1 MKQVF
6 TLVLLFLL
14 VISCKQ
20 ESTSLKEDNTST
32 TNNDQVA
39 EQPVEIA
46 RKIKKITKKDYVAEV
61 SSGTFQKQELVSVTT
76 ESFNEASLIEEVTI
90 RIKNESAEDDVT
102 VYAYKPK
109 LVSNTKVELYNDSNE
124 LIEIEIHKD
133 NTLYSYEVGTPDEPT
148 LVRKYDDNGN
158 HLMEVSNRG
167 GYLYVTNY
175 DIVSYDEDGFATS
188 ANATWTQ
195 YVKPNDIDYYH
206 LDLSNAK
213 IVTKDHHVV
222 DFSYEFYQ

>member
-6 TLVLLFLL
+6 TLALLLIL

-20 ESTSLKEDNTST
+20 EAKTLKDDNNSTNSDN
-32 TNNDQVA
+32 VA

-46 RKIKKITKKDYVAEV
+46 RKIKKITKKDYVADV
-61 SSGTFQKQELVSVTT
+61 SSGSFEKQELVSVTT
-76 ESFNEASLIEEVTI
+76 ESFNDDSLIEEVTI

-109 LVSNTKVELYNDSNE
+109 LVSNTKIELYNDSNE

-133 NTLYSYEVGTPDEPT
+133 NTLYSYEVDTPDEPT

-175 DIVSYDEDGFATS
+175 DIVSFDEEGFATS

-206 LDLSNAK
+206 LDLSKAK